1 MTSSDQYGPEN
12 ITFLPN
18 LTLVTRNSNLISA
31 IDLAPKKKPM
41 KRHVTCPKVRFGKKV
56 MFSGPY
62 GSLEV
67 I

>member
-1 MTSSDQYGPEN
+1 MRSFGDLKLKADE
-12 ITFLPN
+12 PN
-18 LTLVTRNSNLISA
+18 QVSV
-31 IDLAPKKKPM
+31 KKKPI
-41 KRHVTCPKVRFGKKV
+41 KRHTTCPKVRFGKKV